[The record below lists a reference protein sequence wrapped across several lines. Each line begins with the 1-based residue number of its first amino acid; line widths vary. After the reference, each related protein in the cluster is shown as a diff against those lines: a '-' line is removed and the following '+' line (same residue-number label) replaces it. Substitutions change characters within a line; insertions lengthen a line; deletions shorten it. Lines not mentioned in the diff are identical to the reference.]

1 MRARRT
7 TQIGSYIFGLV
18 LFITACG
25 DRTSEPQAPAQKP
38 NPQSGAP
45 RLSIIQAPA
54 AVRDRVRI
62 DPVAMHV
69 VPEVVTA
76 PGEVALDLKQ
86 VAEITSRIEGQVE
99 KIHVQLGDRVK
110 AG

>member
-1 MRARRT
+1 MRTRWT
-7 TQIGSYIFGLV
+7 TQTGSCALTLV
-18 LFITACG
+18 LFATACG
-25 DRTSEPQAPAQKP
+25 DRSSESPAAATKAS
-38 NPQSGAP
+38 PQSSAS
-45 RLSIIQAPA
+45 RISIIQAPA

-99 KIHVQLGDRVK
+99 TIQVQR
-110 AG
+110 